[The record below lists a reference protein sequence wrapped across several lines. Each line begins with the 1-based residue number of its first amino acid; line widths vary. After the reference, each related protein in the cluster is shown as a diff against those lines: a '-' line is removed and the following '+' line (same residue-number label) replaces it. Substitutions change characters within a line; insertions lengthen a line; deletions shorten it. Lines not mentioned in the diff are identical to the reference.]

1 MTPKERIQIR
11 DFMNRFSDRWPE
23 EYNNLYH
30 QFNNCQFF
38 QICVLWQLIQMDD
51 TLDADDIGLI
61 QTLAGIIEQQEIYPG
76 KQPKIKAKVAI
87 EEITD
92 GKL

>member
-11 DFMNRFSDRWPE
+11 DFLNRFSDRWPE
-23 EYNNLYH
+23 EYNAIYH
-30 QFNNCQFF
+30 QFNNYSLF
-38 QICVLWQLIQMDD
+38 QVCILWQLIQMDN
-51 TLDADDIGLI
+51 TLDAEDIGLI
-61 QTLAGIIEQQEIYPG
+61 QSLTGTIEQETHPDV
-76 KQPKIKAKVAI
+76 KQPKMRTKTTV